1 MSRTE
6 RRQLPKLAENANL
19 EEWYW
24 QLCLSA
30 WKGILEVELCLLH
43 LPTEALLR
51 GYEQM
56 TDEEPLNLLYD
67 LITWGLFMILHNLLF
82 SLR

>member
-1 MSRTE
+1 M
-6 RRQLPKLAENANL
+6 
-19 EEWYW
+19 
-24 QLCLSA
+24 
-30 WKGILEVELCLLH
+30 ILG
-43 LPTEALLR
+43 PTEALLR